1 MTTGALGAPALG
13 VEHAAYGPVAVLVCV
28 VASFVIGSVN
38 PAAII
43 ARLLGS
49 DLRASGSGNPGAT
62 NAGRVLGARWG
73 VAVGVFDVLKGFV
86 PTLLLTPRSSGPL
99 VGVCAVA
106 VVLGHIWSPFL
117 RGRGGKGVATTM
129 GALLA
134 MAPWLAL
141 ISLVVFAIGIA
152 AWRTTGKASILA
164 AAALI
169 AAGVVAW
176 VADGWL
182 ATRWAGAWAALLGLL
197 VLARHHRN
205 LRAWARLARS

>member
-1 MTTGALGAPALG
+1 MTPEVLG
-13 VEHAAYGPVAVLVCV
+13 EAVLGRGHPTYGYVAIGLCI

-43 ARLLGS
+43 ARLLRR
-49 DLRASGSGNPGAT
+49 DLRGSGSGNPGAT

-73 VAVGVFDVLKGFV
+73 IAVGLLDVLKGYL
-86 PTLLLTPRSSGPL
+86 PTLLLTPRTSGPL
-99 VGVCAVA
+99 VGVCAGA
-106 VVLGHIWSPFL
+106 AVLGHIWSPFL
-117 RGRGGKGVATTM
+117 RGRGGKGVATTL

-141 ISLVVFAIGIA
+141 VVVVVFAAGIA

-164 AAALI
+164 AFVLVVVGA
-169 AAGVVAW
+169 VVA
-176 VADGWL
+176 ATSGWPSMD
-182 ATRWAGAWAALLGLL
+182 WAGGWSALLGVI

-205 LRAWARLARS
+205 LRAWGRLARA